1 MRLPSAA
8 LALFVSASAVL
19 CSGPSSA
26 LSAASTFALRA
37 TVDRS
42 AAQQISEPLRGFGAS
57 VTAAY
62 EGWFDNADGS
72 HNFLIG
78 YLNRNFNQAV
88 DVPIG
93 PNNTMGPNGP
103 DLGQPTHFL
112 PGRQTGVFMV
122 MVPKEFGPKERITW
136 SITVNGQTTSIPFW
150 MNADYQVSPF
160 ADIAVGNKPPV
171 VRFDPSGA
179 TIQGP
184 TTTIAKAISRTATM
198 SAGLTLPIWASDD
211 AKFSSGNNAPQRNP
225 PPPVILHWSKYRGP
239 GNVTFDKPSST
250 FEKIDGPAVFNG
262 KSTLNAKFSAP
273 GEYVLHVTAEDYSGP
288 GGGGEVC
295 CWTTAMVRV
304 VVTP

>member
-1 MRLPSAA
+1 MRLRFAA
-8 LALFVSASAVL
+8 PALI
-19 CSGPSSA
+19 
-26 LSAASTFALRA
+26 LSAWAVS
-37 TVDRS
+37 VP
-42 AAQQISEPLRGFGAS
+42 AQQISEPLRGFGAS
-57 VTAAY
+57 VTPAY

-122 MVPKEFGPKERITW
+122 TVPKEFGQKERVTW
-136 SITVNGQTTSIPFW
+136 SITVNGQAMSVPFW
-150 MNADYQVSPF
+150 MNVDYQVSPF
-160 ADIAVGNKPPV
+160 TDIAVGNKPPV
-171 VRFDPSGA
+171 IKFDPSGA

-184 TTTIAKAISRTATM
+184 VTTIAKAIARTATM
-198 SAGLTLPIWASDD
+198 GAGLTLPIWASDD

-225 PPPVILHWSKYRGP
+225 PPPVILHWTKYRGP
-239 GNVTFDKPSST
+239 GDVTFDKASST
-250 FEKIDGPAVFNG
+250 FEKMDGPAVFNG

-273 GEYVLHVTAEDYSGP
+273 GEYILHVTAEDYSGN

-295 CWTTAMVRV
+295 CWTTAMVKV
-304 VVTP
+304 VVTQ